1 MVSLARAVKL
11 PGRRD
16 RRLEQRGINRSP
28 EPHHAGIGQLDFQL
42 GACAGI
48 EDRYRHEVGDRAVSR
63 RDRIT

>member
-1 MVSLARAVKL
+1 MGSLARAIKL

-16 RRLEQRGINRSP
+16 RRLEQRRINHSP

-42 GACAGI
+42 DARAGI
-48 EDRYRHEVGDRAVSR
+48 EDRYRHEVGDRAVGR